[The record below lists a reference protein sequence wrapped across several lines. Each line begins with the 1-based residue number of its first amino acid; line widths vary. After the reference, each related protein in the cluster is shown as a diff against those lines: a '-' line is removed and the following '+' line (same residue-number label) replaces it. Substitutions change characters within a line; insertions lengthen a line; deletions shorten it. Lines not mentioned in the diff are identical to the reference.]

1 MKSRCKAGFSSEG
14 FGFWFS
20 SSSRDQGEEGREDR
34 GRGGGG
40 KGSGL
45 PQSVSVTCAHAV
57 FTHDGDRGESFR
69 GGRAEE
75 GRRETREK
83 KKE

>member
-34 GRGGGG
+34 GRE
-40 KGSGL
+40 
-45 PQSVSVTCAHAV
+45 
-57 FTHDGDRGESFR
+57 D
-69 GGRAEE
+69 E
-75 GRRETREK
+75 GRGQDFPSLYQSPVHMLGK
-83 KKE
+83 DNVYS